1 LDVSSILKTILLA
14 EDSED
19 DEKLFLRILRQAG
32 VENHVSVVRDGDE
45 VIAYLKG
52 DGVFADRRKYPLP
65 CALFLDLRMRRVDGW
80 EVLRWIRT
88 QEELAGMLVVVLT
101 IFDAPKAIMEAYRL
115 GAHSF
120 LIKPFAERDVKNL
133 VQYFRRALTSTS
145 RNAIVLT
152 SIAKLLTTFEK

>member
-1 LDVSSILKTILLA
+1 MLKTILLA

-32 VENHVSVVRDGDE
+32 VGNSVSVVRDGDE
-45 VIAYLKG
+45 AIAYLKG

-88 QEELAGMLVVVLT
+88 QDGLADMLVVVLT
-101 IFDAPKAIMEAYRL
+101 IYDEPKAIMEAYRL

-133 VQYFRRALTSTS
+133 VQYFRGALTSTA

-152 SIAKLLTTFEK
+152 SIAQLLSALNK